1 MRTLERSNTLFNKNN
16 TEKNRPG
23 LEKAIDDALL
33 ELAGLAAD
41 TEEYNKVLD
50 KLERL
55 YKLRA
60 PEPEPTKPVSMDT
73 IVAVAGNL
81 AGIILIIN
89 HERVHV
95 IGTKALGFVGKFR

>member
-1 MRTLERSNTLFNKNN
+1 MFNKNK

-23 LEKAIDDALL
+23 LEKAIDDALI
-33 ELAGLAAD
+33 ELAGLQAD
-41 TEEYNKVLD
+41 TEEFNKVLD
-50 KLERL
+50 KIERL

-60 PEPEPTKPVSMDT
+60 PEQEPAKPVSMDT

-89 HERVHV
+89 HEKLHV
-95 IGTKALGFVGKFR
+95 ISTKAVQFVGKFR